1 MVIINK
7 FVKQIYG
14 NVVWET
20 LNPGSEYDHS
30 HHFPVVM
37 GVGRSLPFFL
47 PIGENTEF
55 LGMKVLIP
63 GLPVMIK

>member
-14 NVVWET
+14 NVVRET
-20 LNPGSEYDHS
+20 LNPGSEYEHS
-30 HHFPVVM
+30 RHFPVVM
-37 GVGRSLPFFL
+37 GDGRSLLFFL
-47 PIGENTEF
+47 PIGENTVF

-63 GLPVMIK
+63 GSPVMIK